1 MKSAIV
7 PGAIFCGLAILAGA
21 GMRHVEPA
29 QTVAVAEAVELP
41 ERPHKEHVIYA
52 SGATATIRKEAD
64 GHFWTTAYVNSM
76 PVRFMVD
83 TGATSV
89 VLTAIDARSLGV
101 DPDDLPRRATVMTAN
116 GKVDAGVVTL
126 GSVRVEGITAEAV
139 DAVVMDD
146 TLQHSLL
153 GMSFLN
159 EFSHWEATRETIVIR
174 R

>member
-1 MKSAIV
+1 M
-7 PGAIFCGLAILAGA
+7 CGLAAFAATGLRGKMMA
-21 GMRHVEPA
+21 EPTA
-29 QTVAVAEAVELP
+29 PAVETAAIAVP
-41 ERPHKEHVIYA
+41 AREEHVIYA
-52 SGATATIRKEAD
+52 SGETARIRKEAD

-76 PVRFMVD
+76 PVRFLVD

-89 VLTAIDARSLGV
+89 VLTASDARMIGI
-101 DPDDLPRRATVMTAN
+101 DPRDLPRRASVMTAA

-126 GSVRVEGITAEAV
+126 GRIEIEGLRADDV

-146 TLQHSLL
+146 SLQHSLL

-159 EFSHWEATRETIVIR
+159 EFSHWEATRDSIVIR